1 MGSNTLELLSPAT
14 NADIAIQ
21 AITHGADAIYIGAT
35 SHGARKSAANSI
47 EDIAKVVDFA
57 HQYRAKVYVTVN
69 TIVYEHELKQ
79 VEKLCLDLYKNG
91 VDALIVQDMALLR
104 LDLPPIPLHASTQCD
119 IRTPEKAL
127 FLQEAGFSQ
136 IVLARELTIPEIKA
150 IVDTVNIPV
159 ECFVHGALCVGYSGR
174 CHASFATSGRSANR
188 GECAQICRLPYTLK
202 DHSGKILAKD
212 KYLLSLRDFNASDH
226 LQELVDA
233 GVRSFKIE
241 GRLKEMDYV
250 KNITAFYNLKLNEII
265 SMNPESLSRSSF
277 GKSVPLFTPCPE
289 KSFNRGFTE
298 YFLSDR
304 RPANIASMLSPKSMG
319 EFINE
324 VSDLHNGDG
333 ISYFD
338 RNGQYQGV
346 NVNRIEKGK
355 IITGRKVDIPKGA
368 QIHRT
373 FDLHWQKMMQKES
386 AVRKIGLD
394 IEIDNSGVT
403 AKDQRGVMVRIPLD
417 IHTEIA
423 KNRMDYK
430 NEFSKLGN
438 TIYTLSSYK
447 STLSHDVFIPK
458 SAIGVIRR
466 KIVEA
471 LDISNKITYP
481 IDLRRKENMA
491 FPFPARAIDFKDN
504 VANSLAT
511 QVYRDHG
518 VSNIGQALECGKTSL
533 TYGTTLMTTRHCIL
547 RELGMCKK
555 VNPKKFQEPLT
566 ISNSSVSFTLEF
578 DCKNCEMQLLSHARK
593 NIPNGAKHKFR

>member
-1 MGSNTLELLSPAT
+1 MGSHTLELLSPAT

-21 AITHGADAIYIGAT
+21 AITHGADAIYMGAT

-69 TIVYEHELKQ
+69 TIVYEHELRQ
-79 VEKLCLDLYKNG
+79 VEKLCLDLYKTG

-104 LDLPPIPLHASTQCD
+104 MDLPPIPLHASTQCD

-136 IVLARELTIPEIKA
+136 IVLARELTLPEIKA

-159 ECFVHGALCVGYSGR
+159 ECFIHGALCVGYSGR
-174 CHASFATSGRSANR
+174 CHASFATLGRSANR

-202 DHSGKILAKD
+202 DHSGKIIAKD
-212 KYLLSLRDFNASDH
+212 KYLLSLRDFNASNH

-265 SMNPESLSRSSF
+265 SMNPESLRRSSF
-277 GKSVPLFTPCPE
+277 GKSVPMFTPCPE

-319 EFINE
+319 EIIND

-355 IITGRKVDIPKGA
+355 IITGRKVDIPNGA

-373 FDLHWQKMMQKES
+373 FDLHWQKMIQKES

-394 IEIDNSGVT
+394 IEIDNGGVT

-423 KNRMDYK
+423 KNKMDYQ

-447 STLSHDVFIPK
+447 STLSPEVFIPK
-458 SAIGVIRR
+458 STIGILRR

-471 LDISNKITYP
+471 LGISNKITYP
-481 IDLRRKENMA
+481 IELRRKENIA
-491 FPFPARAIDFKDN
+491 FPFPESAVDFKDN
-504 VANSLAT
+504 IANSLAT

-518 VSNIGQALECGKTSL
+518 VVDINQALECGKKSAPC
-533 TYGTTLMTTRHCIL
+533 GTTLMTTRHCIL

-555 VNPKKFQEPLT
+555 EYPKKFQEPLT
-566 ISNSSVSFTLEF
+566 ISNSSTSFTLKF
-578 DCKNCEMQLLSHARK
+578 DCKNCEMQLLSPARK
-593 NIPNGAKHKFR
+593 NIPNGTPHKFR